1 MRFLAA
7 ALLLAFAAQADA
19 NLIVGPQ
26 SSGGG
31 GTPTADGTPAN
42 ASAGATATI
51 ALTLTCPTSGDLIY
65 VAGQGGTGLGGGTVL
80 TVSDTAGLTWHLR
93 AQELDVGGA
102 RITSTAYAVA
112 PGAITSD
119 TITLGSVSNAISFS
133 GAEAI
138 CVKGYNAG
146 APFDPNGSIPALA
159 QANTAA
165 PATSGVSTTFSTPLV
180 IATVTAQGAG
190 PPSADTG
197 FTLVW
202 NAGATGPVGALE
214 YEAAGSALSGA
225 TVNFP
230 VTGTSAWGMT
240 VDAIQ

>member
-1 MRFLAA
+1 MMRFLAA

-26 SSGGG
+26 SSGGA
-31 GTPTADGTPAN
+31 PAVDGTPAN
-42 ASAGATATI
+42 ASAGGTSTI

-65 VAGQGGTGLGGGTVL
+65 VAGQGGTGGGGGTVL

-93 AQELDVGGA
+93 TQELDVGGA
-102 RITSTAYAVA
+102 RITSTAYAAA

-146 APFDPNGSIPALA
+146 APFDPNGSIPAVA
-159 QANTAA
+159 QANTAS
-165 PATSGVSTTFSTPLV
+165 PATSGVSTTFSAPLV
-180 IATVTAQGAG
+180 IATVVAQGGGA
-190 PPSADTG
+190 PSADSG

-202 NAGATGPVGALE
+202 NAGAVGPVGALE
-214 YEAAGSALSGA
+214 YEASGSALSGA
-225 TVNFP
+225 TVTFP
-230 VTGTSAWGMT
+230 VSGTSAWGMI